1 MAKPNKQT
9 TREMSNISTG
19 EERVQTEQDKL
30 DDAAAAEML
39 AETAAQTENPE
50 IADRIQEMADDLTG
64 SSDEGSSQEDDD
76 VTNNAS
82 GAPTN
87 EQREP
92 EQQKLDEQQGDG
104 FDEGP
109 LYTKPGAELDEN
121 AKLIVSVANGEQLV
135 DEDFIAAVVKMA
147 LAGGLQPKDIR
158 EAVNEQLKGKTSRTG
173 NGSTVTLLNRD
184 YKGAKMATQAMGILD
199 CLNDHGGEMSKDQLV
214 QELSG
219 YIKTVQTPQRI
230 MQFYQKSLVDGGY
243 IEVA

>member
-9 TREMSNISTG
+9 AQELNISKG
-19 EERVQTEQDKL
+19 DEAERVQTEENKL
-30 DDAAAAEML
+30 DDATAAEML

-50 IADRIQEMADDLTG
+50 IADRIQEMADDLTA
-64 SSDEGSSQEDDD
+64 GSSQEDDD

-184 YKGAKMATQAMGILD
+184 YKGAKMATQAIGVLD
-199 CLNDHGGEMSKDQLV
+199 CLNDHGGEMSKDQLI

-230 MQFYQKSLVDGGY
+230 VQFYQKSLIEGGY
-243 IEVA
+243 IEVN